1 MTVITL
7 IYAIIVFAV
16 GLYSFLLSSSNVSYL
31 RKSARVAEGTNS
43 GRTVSVLIP
52 ARNEEKKL
60 PLLLE
65 SLVHQ
70 SYPAY
75 EILIIDDNST
85 DRTWNI
91 IEEYMEKYPGLV
103 RGFHGKEKH
112 EKVLNGKTYA
122 LSQIEPLAKGYY
134 ILATDADTQHSIDSI
149 QHAVTVMEKK
159 NLDMLSGYPE
169 EYCNTFMAN
178 IITSAMNFVPVIY
191 VPMALADRHPHEWLT
206 IANGQFIM
214 MKKAVLDELGGYEA
228 IDTQLCDD
236 VKLAKYFVNHKKK
249 YSFNNISGIIR
260 CNMYDTTAEAFSG
273 ISRSIGG
280 IFPATLLAIIPLL
293 FVVAILI
300 ALALS
305 PLLAIV
311 NAFLLPSLQSEVI
324 LSAIGAILFTIAW
337 YRTARTQRYTRLV
350 SLLWP
355 LTLVMIC
362 VMYLYSYSVR
372 RSGKSFKWK
381 GRDV

>member
-31 RKSARVAEGTNS
+31 KKSARGAVGADS
-43 GRTVSVLIP
+43 GKTVSVLIP

-65 SLVHQ
+65 SLVNQ
-70 SYPAY
+70 SYKNY

-85 DRTWNI
+85 DRTWEI
-91 IEEYMEKYPGLV
+91 IEEYMAKYPGLV
-103 RGFHGKEKH
+103 RGFHAKEKH
-112 EKVLNGKTYA
+112 DKVLNGKTYA

-134 ILATDADTQHSIDSI
+134 LLATDADTQHSRNSI
-149 QHAVTVMEKK
+149 EFAVSIMEKK
-159 NLDMLSGYPE
+159 KLDMLSGYPE

-191 VPMALADRHPHEWLT
+191 VPLALADRHPHQWLT

-214 MKKAVLDELGGYEA
+214 MKKEALDELGGYEA

-236 VKLAKYFVNHKKK
+236 VKLAKYFVTHGKK
-249 YSFNNISGIIR
+249 YSFNCISGIIR
-260 CNMYDTTAEAFSG
+260 CNMYDTTADAFSG
-273 ISRSIGG
+273 IARSIGG

-293 FVVAILI
+293 FVIVILLALAVSPLFALIHLLI
-300 ALALS
+300 APAMLTEIIISAL
-305 PLLAIV
+305 
-311 NAFLLPSLQSEVI
+311 
-324 LSAIGAILFTIAW
+324 GAILFTIAW
-337 YRTARTQRYTRLV
+337 YRCARAQRFTRPV